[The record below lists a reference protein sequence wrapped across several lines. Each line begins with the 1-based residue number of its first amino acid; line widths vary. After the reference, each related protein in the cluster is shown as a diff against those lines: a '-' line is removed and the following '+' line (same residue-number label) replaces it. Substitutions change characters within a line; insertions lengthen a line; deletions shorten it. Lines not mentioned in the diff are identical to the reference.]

1 MYAVIKTGGKQE
13 KVSKGDLL
21 RVEKLPCQA
30 GDSFVFDQ
38 VLLVSE
44 GENTTIGTPFVA
56 GSKVIARVLRHGQ
69 AKKVMVIKFKRRK
82 NFHSKKGHR
91 QEYSLIKVENIEV

>member
-13 KVSKGDLL
+13 KVSLGDQL

-30 GDSFVFDQ
+30 GDFFVFDR

-44 GENTTIGTPFVA
+44 GENTIIGTPFVE
-56 GSKVIARVLRHGQ
+56 GGKVVARVLRHDK
-69 AKKVMVIKFKRRK
+69 AKKIMVIKHKRRK
-82 NFHSKKGHR
+82 NYRRKKGHR
-91 QEYSLIKVENIEV
+91 QEFSLIRVENIEV